1 LRLSEGLT
9 GEYWES
15 SKSNRGALN
24 AKAISL
30 SAFRGLGGI
39 LCALE
44 VGYVI
49 LNIGCSMY

>member
-1 LRLSEGLT
+1 MRLSEGLT
-9 GEYWES
+9 GKYWES

-30 SAFRGLGGI
+30 STFRGLRGI

-49 LNIGCSMY
+49 RSIGCSMY